1 MTSSREQPH
10 DNLRGAP
17 HRPQER
23 RGSAFGAQGTALLV
37 ELRRMPAPA
46 DRHRDGRPRGRGAS
60 DDVLED
66 DQATSF
72 LPRKRS
78 VGPDSGTESLN
89 GAVRAWLERLDI
101 DDGEERGGAC
111 DVRNAQARPSPS
123 IPRVDASL
131 VRRAPPQSSERAP
144 SSLPKKRSVGPESNK
159 ASRNGAIRAW
169 LGRLDGD
176 DGEERGGARDVE
188 KAQAKPAPSI
198 LRFDASL
205 VRRPPQ
211 KSERI
216 QREARSNIHDLQVG
230 EPRSLQRNAKRESQV
245 RPAPEP
251 SAAAP
256 RKEAPPAQI
265 PAREAATQ
273 IARAG
278 LAYLVATCRQVTDY
292 FRVPAIAEDAT
303 LTGTLRHGFQA
314 ELKTGLR
321 VLVLGVGLTGGWAV
335 LVPLSAAVT
344 VQGSLVVESNVK
356 KIQYPGGGVI
366 AEIPAHDGM
375 RVKQGDLL
383 VRLDETQ
390 LRSNLQVL
398 SDQLDETRV
407 RIARLTAE
415 RDGSDAPKMPGNSAA
430 QASSQD
436 LTSLFAS
443 ETSLFKARLGTREN
457 QRQLLRSNIAQLEEQ
472 IDGIDAQIKSKSAQL
487 ELISSELKGVQEL
500 YDKQLVP
507 LTRLTTLQR
516 QAAQLDGE
524 RSQLKSTIAETR
536 SKISQAEL
544 EIVKID
550 QDLRSEAMKDLRDA
564 QDRESELTQ
573 KIVAA
578 RDSLNRVE
586 IRAPTEGVVH
596 QLTVHTIG
604 GVIAAGEVI
613 MEVVPDSDD
622 LQVEAKLPPVNID
635 KVHVGQDVLVRFSA
649 FNQRTTPQIK
659 GLVSYVSA
667 DLTEDQQSKSSHYTI
682 RVSLAASELSRLKNL
697 KLVSGM
703 PAELFLQTGSRTMM
717 SYLLKPITDQL
728 KRTFSEP

>member
-1 MTSSREQPH
+1 MTSNRELPRH
-10 DNLRGAP
+10 DLRGAP

-37 ELRRMPAPA
+37 ELRRMPATA
-46 DRHRDGRPRGRGAS
+46 DRHRDGRPRDRGAS
-60 DDVLED
+60 HDFLED
-66 DQATSF
+66 DRTPSF
-72 LPRKRS
+72 LPRKRYID
-78 VGPDSGTESLN
+78 PDSGEGSPN

-101 DDGEERGGAC
+101 DDGEKRGR
-111 DVRNAQARPSPS
+111 VRGVENAQARPNPS
-123 IPRVDASL
+123 VLRFDASL
-131 VRRAPPQSSERAP
+131 LRRAPPQSSEHTQSEAKSDINDLRIGK
-144 SSLPKKRSVGPESNK
+144 LRLFQRS
-159 ASRNGAIRAW
+159 
-169 LGRLDGD
+169 
-176 DGEERGGARDVE
+176 
-188 KAQAKPAPSI
+188 AKP
-198 LRFDASL
+198 DA
-205 VRRPPQ
+205 
-211 KSERI
+211 
-216 QREARSNIHDLQVG
+216 QVT
-230 EPRSLQRNAKRESQV
+230 
-245 RPAPEP
+245 PAAEP
-251 SAAAP
+251 SVP
-256 RKEAPPAQI
+256 SHPEEAPPAGI

-273 IARAG
+273 IARTS
-278 LAYLVATCRQVTDY
+278 LTYLVATYRQVTDY
-292 FRVPAIAEDAT
+292 VRVPAAPDIESAAFT
-303 LTGTLRHGFQA
+303 RILRHGFQA

-321 VLVLGVGLTGGWAV
+321 VLVLGVGLTGGWSV

-415 RDGSDAPKMPGNSAA
+415 RDGSDAPKMPGNSGSRAT
-430 QASSQD
+430 SQD
-436 LTSLFAS
+436 LASLFAS

-457 QRQLLRSNIAQLEEQ
+457 QRQVLRSNIAQLEEQ
-472 IDGIDAQIKSKSAQL
+472 IDGIDAQIKAKSAQL
-487 ELISSELKGVQEL
+487 DLISSELKGVQEL

-507 LTRLTTLQR
+507 LTRLTALQR

-524 RSQLKSTIAETR
+524 RSQLKSTTAETR

-544 EIVKID
+544 EILKID

-586 IRAPTEGVVH
+586 IRAPTAGVVH

-635 KVHVGQDVLVRFSA
+635 KVHVDQDVLVRFSA

-667 DLTEDQQSKSSHYTI
+667 DLTEDQQSKSSYYTI

>member
-1 MTSSREQPH
+1 
-10 DNLRGAP
+10 
-17 HRPQER
+17 
-23 RGSAFGAQGTALLV
+23 
-37 ELRRMPAPA
+37 
-46 DRHRDGRPRGRGAS
+46 
-60 DDVLED
+60 
-66 DQATSF
+66 
-72 LPRKRS
+72 
-78 VGPDSGTESLN
+78 
-89 GAVRAWLERLDI
+89 
-101 DDGEERGGAC
+101 
-111 DVRNAQARPSPS
+111 
-123 IPRVDASL
+123 
-131 VRRAPPQSSERAP
+131 
-144 SSLPKKRSVGPESNK
+144 
-159 ASRNGAIRAW
+159 
-169 LGRLDGD
+169 
-176 DGEERGGARDVE
+176 
-188 KAQAKPAPSI
+188 
-198 LRFDASL
+198 
-205 VRRPPQ
+205 
-211 KSERI
+211 
-216 QREARSNIHDLQVG
+216 
-230 EPRSLQRNAKRESQV
+230 
-245 RPAPEP
+245 
-251 SAAAP
+251 
-256 RKEAPPAQI
+256 
-265 PAREAATQ
+265 
-273 IARAG
+273 
-278 LAYLVATCRQVTDY
+278 
-292 FRVPAIAEDAT
+292 
-303 LTGTLRHGFQA
+303 
-314 ELKTGLR
+314 
-321 VLVLGVGLTGGWAV
+321 
-335 LVPLSAAVT
+335 
-344 VQGSLVVESNVK
+344 
-356 KIQYPGGGVI
+356 
-366 AEIPAHDGM
+366 
-375 RVKQGDLL
+375 
-383 VRLDETQ
+383 
-390 LRSNLQVL
+390 
-398 SDQLDETRV
+398 V

-415 RDGSDAPKMPGNSAA
+415 RDGLDEPKMPGNSASRA
-430 QASSQD
+430 TSQD
-436 LTSLFAS
+436 LASLLAS
-443 ETSLFKARLGTREN
+443 ETSLFKARLSTREN
-457 QRQLLRSNIAQLEEQ
+457 QRQLLRSNVAQLEEQ

-586 IRAPTEGVVH
+586 IRAPTAGVVH

-667 DLTEDQQSKSSHYTI
+667 DLTEDQQSKSSYYTI
-682 RVSLAASELSRLKNL
+682 RISLAASELSRLKNL